1 MKVCLNVQC
10 THQKRYYA
18 CQDAVSFS
26 SACEVDH
33 ADNDWGLLE
42 YVPITTSGRSRP
54 SDRGGWGG
62 HPDTEIR
69 GGPVSKTIFFSP

>member
-10 THQKRYYA
+10 THQKRYYNA

-42 YVPITTSGRSRP
+42 YIPITTSGRSRP
-54 SDRGGWGG
+54 SDGGGAVIQ
-62 HPDTEIR
+62 TLR
-69 GGPVSKTIFFSP
+69 